1 LPEVTG
7 AVDDI
12 RSELKIAL
20 YRRGA
25 ALLGFADLRD
35 LAPDSRAY
43 LPVGLSIAVAVHPEV
58 VAGIG
63 EGPTKTY
70 FEEYERLNRLL
81 GELAQAA
88 AEIITDRGWEA
99 VAAEPTREVFS
110 SDFRTP
116 LPHKTVA
123 TRAGLGW
130 IGRNAL
136 LVTEPYG
143 SAVRLITV
151 LTDAPFAAAEPV
163 VASRCGSCRTCVEA
177 CPGCAPRGEEWE
189 AGLDRD
195 DILDVHACYAAAR
208 SLSERAGIDAT
219 TICGVCIACCPW
231 TRRYLKRS
239 RRDAP

>member
-1 LPEVTG
+1 M
-7 AVDDI
+7 DDV

-25 ALLGFADLRD
+25 ALLGFGDLGD
-35 LAPDSRAY
+35 LPPDSRAS
-43 LPVGLSIAVAVHPEV
+43 LPVGLSIAVALDPAVI
-58 VAGIG
+58 AGIDA
-63 EGPTKTY
+63 GPTLLY
-70 FEEYERLNRLL
+70 FEEYQRVNELL
-81 GELAQAA
+81 AELARAA
-88 AEIITDRGWEA
+88 VEILTNRGWEA

-151 LTDAPFAAAEPV
+151 LTDAPFETAEPV
-163 VASRCGSCRTCVEA
+163 VSSRCGTCTLCVES
-177 CPGCAPRGEEWE
+177 CPGCAPRGGSWR

-195 DILDVHACYAAAR
+195 DILDVHACYRAAR
-208 SLSERAGIDAT
+208 SLAGRAGIDAT
-219 TICGVCIACCPW
+219 TICGICIACCPW
-231 TRRYLKRS
+231 TQRYRKQSLHASPS
-239 RRDAP
+239 R

>member
-1 LPEVTG
+1 M
-7 AVDDI
+7 DDI

-35 LAPDSRAY
+35 LPPDNRAF
-43 LPVGLSIAVAVHPEV
+43 LPVGLSIAVALKPEV
-58 VAGIG
+58 VAGVA
-63 EGPTKTY
+63 EGPTPSY
-70 FEEYERLNRLL
+70 FEEYTRVNRLL
-81 GELAQAA
+81 GDLGRAA
-88 AEIITDRGWEA
+88 AEILTGRGWEA
-99 VAAEPTREVFS
+99 VTADATRESFS

-123 TRAGLGW
+123 LRAGLGW

-136 LVTEPYG
+136 LVTESYG

-151 LTDAPFAAAEPV
+151 LTDAPFDTAAPV
-163 VASRCGSCRTCVEA
+163 GTSRCGTCRACVDQ
-177 CPGCAPRGEEWE
+177 CPGRAPRGEDWR

-195 DILDVHACYAAAR
+195 DLLDVHACYAAAR
-208 SLSERAGIDAT
+208 DLCGRAGIDAT

-231 TRRYLKRS
+231 TKRYLKQSLRT
-239 RRDAP
+239 APSG